1 MFICGSLAKIRSYIK
16 ISCLLQQSC
25 HIHMRQGS
33 SQKWWPTGWIIKDLN
48 PLQGQC
54 LLCVSM
60 FVTVL
65 RPSKTLWCVPVVWW
79 LLEVKNRDSKLL
91 CPFRCLCFW
100 IVERTNL
107 LSLLSYLLMML
118 ISAVARSAFRWILSH
133 REGYTSALSWNGSHK
148 VLTI

>member
-1 MFICGSLAKIRSYIK
+1 MFICGSLTKIRSHIK

-48 PLQGQC
+48 PWQGQC
-54 LLCVSM
+54 LLRVSM

-79 LLEVKNRDSKLL
+79 LLEVKNRDSKLFR
-91 CPFRCLCFW
+91 PFRCLCFW
-100 IVERTNL
+100 IVECTNL

-118 ISAVARSAFRWILSH
+118 ISAVARSAFRWISSH
-133 REGYTSALSWNGSHK
+133 REGYTSALSWNGSLK